1 MSMDGPMITSNR
13 MQRPEEIT
21 VSCHQ
26 SEIPPFAEA
35 ELERLYGHI
44 YSSLAFF
51 KLFKPVDNVNTYVA
65 RKGGNAI
72 AVLLFRCEKG
82 KAEVLNEM
90 IDLGEEEIRRFAS
103 HVFSMFRSVSVILFP
118 TIRTAARTLPFP
130 CQQYNE
136 KEEFSI
142 VLPGTPDEYT
152 ACLGKATRSNIK
164 RYSKR
169 LMQSFPSFTHRV
181 FENEDIE
188 ERHIHDIIRLSKA
201 RMADKKKKFSVDD
214 DMMKGLIRLAK
225 ACGFVNVV
233 LIDGRVCAGS
243 ISYRIGSN
251 YFAFVNAHDSEYDD
265 YWLGTL
271 CYYLTICE
279 SIVRGGKQLH
289 MGWGRYDYKTRLLG
303 VQQDFDRLVIYRS
316 YPQLAL
322 NCGSVAKTAL
332 NGHVRRLKLWLL
344 DPQRQNSLVSRF
356 AVNLLYIAR
365 KLRDR

>member
-1 MSMDGPMITSNR
+1 MDGAMSDRVPWSA
-13 MQRPEEIT
+13 EVT

-26 SEIPPFAEA
+26 SEIPSFVET
-35 ELERLYGHI
+35 ELERLYAHI

-51 KLFKPVDNVNTYVA
+51 KLFKPGDNVNTYVA
-65 RKGGNAI
+65 RKGGSAI

-82 KAEVLNEM
+82 KAEVFNEM
-90 IDLGEEEIRRFAS
+90 IDLDEEEIRRFAS
-103 HVFSMFRSVSVILFP
+103 YVFSRFRSVSAISFP
-118 TIRTAARTLPFP
+118 AIRSAARTLPFP
-130 CQQYNE
+130 CQQYDE

-152 ACLGKATRSNIK
+152 ARLGKATRTNIK

-169 LMQSFPSFTHRV
+169 LMQNYPSFTHRV
-181 FENEDIE
+181 FVNEDIE
-188 ERHIHDIIRLSKA
+188 EQHVHDIIRLSKA

-214 DMMKGLIRLAK
+214 DMTQGLIKLAK
-225 ACGFVNVV
+225 ACGFVNVI

-251 YFAFVNAHDSEYDD
+251 YFAFVNAHDSEYDN

-316 YPQLAL
+316 YPHLAL
-322 NCGSVAKTAL
+322 NFGTAAKTAL

-344 DPQRQNSLVSRF
+344 DPQRQNSLVSRL